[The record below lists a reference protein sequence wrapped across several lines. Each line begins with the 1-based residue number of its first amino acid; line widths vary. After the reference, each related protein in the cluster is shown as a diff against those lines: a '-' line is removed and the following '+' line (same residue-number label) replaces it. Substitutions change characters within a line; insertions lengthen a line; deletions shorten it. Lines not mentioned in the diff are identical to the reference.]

1 MLGIYTGATAKKRAG
16 ALGRKREPERRRRK
30 AAWRDARLG
39 PNRRRHLVQSRSYP
53 AVACASSDSLS
64 DSPSVSLCVSA
75 NVGANVST
83 IVSGLSAEAAAQ
95 WENRKTRQTRTAKST
110 MNIEQAR
117 FNMIEQQIRPW
128 EVLDQDVL
136 NLLSIVKRENFV
148 PAAYR
153 DLAFADFEVPLPAG
167 QHMLAPRV
175 EARTL
180 QELAVK
186 KHESVLEIGAG
197 SGYMAALLAHRAQ
210 HVLTVEIE
218 PELAQLAKNNL
229 IANGVLNAEVAT
241 GDAARGWAAA
251 APYDVI
257 CVSGGLP
264 VLPQEILEHLKIG
277 GRLAAFVGTAP
288 VMKAQIITRIDEKQ
302 YRIADVFE
310 TYVEP
315 LVNAVQPPRF
325 KF

>member
-1 MLGIYTGATAKKRAG
+1 
-16 ALGRKREPERRRRK
+16 
-30 AAWRDARLG
+30 
-39 PNRRRHLVQSRSYP
+39 
-53 AVACASSDSLS
+53 
-64 DSPSVSLCVSA
+64 
-75 NVGANVST
+75 
-83 IVSGLSAEAAAQ
+83 
-95 WENRKTRQTRTAKST
+95 

-136 NLLSIVKRENFV
+136 NLLSIVKREHFV
-148 PAAYR
+148 PAAFR
-153 DLAFADFEVPLPAG
+153 EMAFVDFEVPLPAG

-175 EARTL
+175 EARVL

-186 KHESVLEIGAG
+186 KHESV
-197 SGYMAALLAHRAQ
+197 
-210 HVLTVEIE
+210 
-218 PELAQLAKNNL
+218 
-229 IANGVLNAEVAT
+229 
-241 GDAARGWAAA
+241 
-251 APYDVI
+251 
-257 CVSGGLP
+257 
-264 VLPQEILEHLKIG
+264 LKIG

-315 LVNAVQPPRF
+315 LINAVQPPRF